1 MIKVSIKYRNSR
13 LIFLPDPVAKIPRA
27 AFDFPDG
34 VVTLLPLEVALKS
47 LRSPRAV
54 LEIPVRLAA
63 LPDHG
68 PFLISL
74 CENMCLVDIFVE
86 KMENSLHLVVSC
98 PSVPVPYDVVI

>member
-1 MIKVSIKYRNSR
+1 MWHSI
-13 LIFLPDPVAKIPRA
+13 LDPVVQVGRA
-27 AFDFPDG
+27 PLLEDG

-63 LPDHG
+63 LADHG

-74 CENMCLVDIFVE
+74 CENMCLVFVE

-98 PSVPVPYDVVI
+98 LSLPVPYDVVI